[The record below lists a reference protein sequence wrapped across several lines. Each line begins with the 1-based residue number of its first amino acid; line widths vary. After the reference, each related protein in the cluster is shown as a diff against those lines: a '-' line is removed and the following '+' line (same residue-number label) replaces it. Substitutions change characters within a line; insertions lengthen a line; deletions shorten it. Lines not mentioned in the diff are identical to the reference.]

1 MTAVFSEHKKELDKL
16 DFERV
21 EKRRARDDIASSMT
35 RWRTQWEEEMYAKN
49 AVAAELLTLRS
60 EFEKSSATYDK
71 EIEVT
76 LTRTRTLTRTLTLK
90 LTLIL
95 ARTRTLTRTL
105 ALTLTLTPTRRASS
119 SWSARRRSRP

>member
-60 EFEKSSATYDK
+60 EFEKS
-71 EIEVT
+71 
-76 LTRTRTLTRTLTLK
+76 R
-90 LTLIL
+90 
-95 ARTRTLTRTL
+95 
-105 ALTLTLTPTRRASS
+105 
-119 SWSARRRSRP
+119 

>member
-16 DFERV
+16 DVERV

-71 EIEVT
+71 EIEG
-76 LTRTRTLTRTLTLK
+76 LK
-90 LTLIL
+90 ELVE
-95 ARTRTLTRTL
+95 RV
-105 ALTLTLTPTRRASS
+105 RAEAASLGLG
-119 SWSARRRSRP
+119 